1 MEPRKW
7 NGSLK
12 QFEYTIHDPL
22 GIHARPAGMLVK
34 EAKAFADTVVT
45 ITKNGTTV
53 KATQLMKLMSLGVKK
68 GDVVTVA
75 AEGAD
80 EEAAIIAIS
89 NFFQN
94 NL

>member
-1 MEPRKW
+1 M
-7 NGSLK
+7 K

-80 EEAAIIAIS
+80 EDTAIIAIS

>member
-1 MEPRKW
+1 M
-7 NGSLK
+7 K
-12 QFEYTIHDPL
+12 QFECTIHDPL

-80 EEAAIIAIS
+80 EDAAIIAIS

>member
-1 MEPRKW
+1 M
-7 NGSLK
+7 K

-53 KATQLMKLMSLGVKK
+53 KATQLMKLMSLSVKQ

-75 AEGAD
+75 AEGANED
-80 EEAAIIAIS
+80 AAIIAIS
-89 NFFQN
+89 NFFQS

>member
-1 MEPRKW
+1 MK
-7 NGSLK
+7 N
-12 QFEYTIHDPL
+12 FTYTITDPL

-53 KATQLMKLMSLGVKK
+53 KATQLMKLMSLGVKQ

-75 AEGAD
+75 AEGANED
-80 EEAAIIAIS
+80 AAIIAIS

>member
-1 MEPRKW
+1 M
-7 NGSLK
+7 K
-12 QFEYTIHDPL
+12 QFEYTINDPL

-53 KATQLMKLMSLGVKK
+53 KAGQLMSLGVKQ

-75 AEGAD
+75 AEGANED
-80 EEAAIIAIS
+80 AAIAALTA
-89 NFFQN
+89 FFNN